1 MITEIKIVGN
11 MDDIR
16 LPSTNRFRK
25 VFLYSQEEA
34 DLAFQKGKR
43 VMQIMET
50 TDNHVSRVR
59 YYVEVPF
66 DKLIEAAQ

>member
-1 MITEIKIVGN
+1 MSRYWDLSMETE
-11 MDDIR
+11 
-16 LPSTNRFRK
+16 
-25 VFLYSQEEA
+25 
-34 DLAFQKGKR
+34 LAFQKGKR

-50 TDNHVSRVR
+50 SDNRVSRVR